1 MSPSE
6 PLIVRA
12 LLLTRR
18 HGVPQ
23 KDVLG
28 AYVGHLGKIEFLLH
42 EVAHW
47 MTLGN
52 DLAKK
57 PVPRKLSDKVDRAL
71 QGMTPYSSN
80 ALEIDTAIVT
90 YLAGYSLGLWSDPGP
105 IAHSC
110 KRNLRDALKT
120 SEDDVYRMMVTRW
133 NESYLLYNDMAHDL
147 AAWLKPNAKLMAPTE
162 LTPNQVNPW

>member
-6 PLIVRA
+6 KLNDRV
-12 LLLTRR
+12 LQLTRWY
-18 HGVPQ
+18 GVPQ

-28 AYVGHLGKIEFLLH
+28 AYGGPLGKIEFLLH

-47 MTLGN
+47 VTLGN

-57 PVPRKLSDKVDRAL
+57 AVPRKLSDKVDRAL

-90 YLAGYSLGLWSDPGP
+90 YLAGYLLGLWDDPGP
-105 IAHSC
+105 IALSC

-120 SEDDVYRMMVTRW
+120 SEDDVYQMMVARW

-147 AAWLKPNAKLMAPTE
+147 ALWLKPSAKLMAPTE
-162 LTPNQVNPW
+162 LSPNQVNPW